1 MTTSDRRGATPT
13 RSAFVWVWLPG
24 ASDPVVA
31 GRIDQI
37 ADQVV
42 DQVADSYTFTYGRS
56 YRARTDAIPLY
67 LPELPLGPG
76 RIQPPDGLAIAGC
89 LRDAGP
95 DAWGQRVILA
105 RRLGHLDSSADTGA
119 LSTLTYLLES
129 GSDRTGGLDFQHSA
143 TDYVPRFADHPT
155 LAQMQDGAERL
166 AAGEPLPPELAD
178 ALLRG
183 TSIGGARPK
192 VTLLDPDG
200 RPVIAKLS
208 TQADPY
214 PAVKFEAAA
223 MALAARVGV
232 NVAPTRLIRSSGRD
246 VLLVDRF
253 DRPGGGRRTLM
264 VSALTIL
271 GLDGLTGARYGSY
284 IHLADQIRARFRD
297 PIPTLAELFRRVVF
311 NVCVSNSD
319 DHARNHSAFWD
330 GEWLTLTPAYDI
342 APGLRSGDTS
352 AQAMALTRDGRRAS
366 RLALCRESAGDYL
379 LDPDQANR
387 IIDEVVTGIQTHF
400 DEVAELARLT
410 GSDRDQFRRLVLHP
424 SIHYPE

>member
-1 MTTSDRRGATPT
+1 MTTSDRLGYA
-13 RSAFVWVWLPG
+13 SAKAAFVWVWLPG

-31 GRIDQI
+31 GRIDRVGD
-37 ADQVV
+37 A
-42 DQVADSYTFTYGRS
+42 YTFTYGRS
-56 YRARTDAIPLY
+56 YLARDEAIPLY

-76 RIQPPDGLAIAGC
+76 RIQPPDGLTIAGC

-105 RRLGHLDSSADTGA
+105 RRLGHLDSRADTGA

-129 GSDRTGGLDFQHSA
+129 GSDRIGGLDFQRSA
-143 TDYVPRFADHPT
+143 TEYVPRAADHPT
-155 LAQMQDGAERL
+155 LAQMQDAAERL
-166 AAGEPLPPELAD
+166 NAGEPLPPALAD

-192 VTLLDPDG
+192 VTLLDSSG
-200 RPVIAKLS
+200 CPVIAKLS
-208 TQADPY
+208 TQTDPY
-214 PAVKFEAAA
+214 PSVKFEAAA
-223 MALAARVGV
+223 MTLANRVGID
-232 NVAPTRLIRSSGRD
+232 VATTRLIRSSGRD

-253 DRPGGGRRTLM
+253 DRPGNDRRRLI

-271 GLDGLTGARYGSY
+271 GLDELTGARYGSY
-284 IHLADQIRARFRD
+284 VRLADQIRALFRN

-352 AQAMALTRDGRRAS
+352 TQAMALTREGRRES
-366 RLALCRESAGDYL
+366 RLALCRQSARDYL
-379 LDPDQANR
+379 LDPDEADR
-387 IIDEVVTGIQTHF
+387 VIDGVVSGIEAHF
-400 DEVAELARLT
+400 DEAAELARLT

-424 SIHYPE
+424 SIHYAE

>member
-1 MTTSDRRGATPT
+1 MTTSDRRGGATPT
-13 RSAFVWVWLPG
+13 SAFVWAWLPG
-24 ASDPVVA
+24 ARDPVVA
-31 GRIDQI
+31 GRIDQ
-37 ADQVV
+37 
-42 DQVADSYTFTYGRS
+42 VADAYTFTYGRS
-56 YRARTDAIPLY
+56 YLARDEAIPLY

-76 RIQPPDGLAIAGC
+76 RIHPPNGLTIAGC

-105 RRLGHLDSSADTGA
+105 RRLGHLDSSADTGS

-143 TDYVPRFADHPT
+143 TDYVARAADQPT
-155 LAQMQDGAERL
+155 LAQMQDAAERL
-166 AAGEPLPPELAD
+166 NAGETLPPALAD

-192 VTLLDPDG
+192 VTLLDSDG

-223 MALAARVGV
+223 MALADRVGID
-232 NVAPTRLIRSSGRD
+232 VARTRLIRSSNKD

-253 DRPGGGRRTLM
+253 DRPGGGLRRLM

-271 GLDGLTGARYGSY
+271 GLDEMTGARYGSY
-284 IHLADQIRARFRD
+284 VLLADQIRARFRD
-297 PIPTLAELFRRVVF
+297 PIPTLAEMFRRVVF
-311 NVCVSNSD
+311 NVCVSNTD
-319 DHARNHSAFWD
+319 DHPRNHSAFWD
-330 GEWLTLTPAYDI
+330 GEWLTLSPAYDI
-342 APGLRSGDTS
+342 APGPRSGDTS

-366 RLALCRESAGDYL
+366 RLSLCRESARDYL
-379 LDPDQANR
+379 LDADQADR
-387 IIDEVVTGIQTHF
+387 VIDEVVAGIETHF
-400 DEVAELARLT
+400 DEAAELARLT
-410 GSDRDQFRRLVLHP
+410 GSDREQFRRLVLHP
-424 SIHYPE
+424 SIHYLD